1 VSDGFGIEFETP
13 EGERL
18 GFEWDAERLASL
30 QPDAT
35 AAPVWRLAGELD
47 WDEVE
52 RVRVLS
58 ARLADGRLLV
68 LAAVQPAGSEGHGD
82 EFVAG
87 LLGTPGAFTQLDEA
101 LISTEYG
108 SDDLPRRVGLE
119 LYREP
124 SGLPIRLAADVSGTA
139 RDANSGIERIS
150 AALSLRGDGGAG
162 ALDQL
167 TRV

>member
-18 GFEWDAERLASL
+18 GFEWDAERLGSL

-35 AAPVWRLAGELD
+35 AAPVWRLAGQLD

-58 ARLADGRLLV
+58 ARLGDGRLLA
-68 LAAVQPAGSEGHGD
+68 LAALRPAGSEGHGD
-82 EFVAG
+82 EYVAG
-87 LLGTPGAFTQLDEA
+87 LLGVPGAYTQLGEA

-108 SDDLPRRVGLE
+108 PDELPRRVGLE
-119 LYREP
+119 LYREAA
-124 SGLPIRLAADVSGTA
+124 GLPIRLAADVAGTA
-139 RDANSGIERIS
+139 RDASSGVERIS
-150 AALSLRGDGGAG
+150 AALSLRGEGGAG

-167 TRV
+167 TRA

>member
-1 VSDGFGIEFETP
+1 MGRRAP
-13 EGERL
+13 
-18 GFEWDAERLASL
+18 RLASL

-35 AAPVWRLAGELD
+35 AEPVWRLAGELD

-58 ARLADGRLLV
+58 ARLGDGRLLALV
-68 LAAVQPAGSEGHGD
+68 AVQPAGSDGHGD

-87 LLGTPGAFTQLDEA
+87 ILGVPGAFIQLAEA

-108 SDDLPRRVGLE
+108 RDEAPRRVGLE
-119 LYREP
+119 LYREAD
-124 SGLPIRLAADVSGTA
+124 GLPIRLAADVAGTA
-139 RDANSGIERIS
+139 RDASSGVERIS

-167 TRV
+167 TRA